1 MGQRSQIY
9 VRLKDKEGNKYLI
22 AKYFQWNYGERM
34 ISRAKYGIEYCK
46 NQIDYIGCI
55 ESVREQIRRI
65 FDINFDMVDVLIS
78 SNIIEEYYDWKK
90 YKKEMTFNEF
100 TFKMQDN
107 NDGKL
112 FVDIDEATKTIKY
125 CLTDCDLKIFNSPK
139 AYMDWDFENWTSG
152 EYLSK
157 KVINKCISNMNYIE
171 KNATLMTEEELNN
184 FINDDYTDFLEKL
197 NEKNRNGGEKVCM
210 I

>member
-90 YKKEMTFNEF
+90 YKEEMTFNEF

-125 CLTDCDLKIFNSPK
+125 
-139 AYMDWDFENWTSG
+139 
-152 EYLSK
+152 
-157 KVINKCISNMNYIE
+157 
-171 KNATLMTEEELNN
+171 
-184 FINDDYTDFLEKL
+184 
-197 NEKNRNGGEKVCM
+197 
-210 I
+210 